1 MKPVAL
7 DIKRTLARQ
16 NLAATLAEDLRQ
28 RIIRGE
34 LAGGTLL
41 RQEQLAE
48 QYGISRM
55 PVREALQQL
64 DAEGLIVSQLHRSA
78 QVVEL
83 SPAEL
88 NEIFDLRLMLEPD
101 LLARAIPRM
110 TPESRAK
117 SQGLLDALE
126 HAYNTGDISHWG
138 MLNADFH
145 LSLYEPSARPVTL
158 AFFRRISLQADRYIR
173 LQMTL
178 TDAVSDGA
186 QEHQRLFE
194 LSRDGNVPAA
204 TALLTRHISRTR
216 EQLLRILSPRGQR
229 INAVPDGQVSDKR

>member
-1 MKPVAL
+1 MKSVAPN
-7 DIKRTLARQ
+7 IKRTLQRQ
-16 NLAATLAEDLRQ
+16 NLASTLADDLRQ

-34 LAGGTLL
+34 LAGGAML

-48 QYGISRM
+48 EYGVSRM

-83 SPAEL
+83 SAVEL

-101 LLARAIPRM
+101 LLARAIPHM
-110 TPESRAK
+110 NAHALAK
-117 SQGLLDALE
+117 SQALLDALD
-126 HAYNTGDISHWG
+126 HAYDTGDVGHWG
-138 MLNADFH
+138 LLNADFH
-145 LSLYEPSARPVTL
+145 LSLYEPSARSVTL
-158 AFFRRISLQADRYIR
+158 AFLRRISLQADRYIR
-173 LQMTL
+173 LQISL

-194 LSRDGNVPAA
+194 LSRAGNVPAA
-204 TALLTRHISRTR
+204 TRLLTRHISRTR
-216 EQLLRILSPRGQR
+216 EQLLHILSAHG
-229 INAVPDGQVSDKR
+229 